1 MYIIDYLYI
10 ASWPAI
16 LSYLRNTYEE
26 NLAGHFRN
34 VRAKPPF
41 FTIHNISFG
50 HAILENENCPSTGFR
65 CKYIFSRFNTIILNI
80 HKVALTLKTR
90 QQIVRL

>member
-41 FTIHNISFG
+41 LRFTTFLLGTPFLKMKIARVPGSDANIFPQG
-50 HAILENENCPSTGFR
+50 
-65 CKYIFSRFNTIILNI
+65 
-80 HKVALTLKTR
+80 LTLLYLISTNW
-90 QQIVRL
+90 LWL